1 MQFVS
6 LPFLEDSQQT
16 TLSNAFEDSWFN
28 RVNMAR
34 LLSLMN
40 FAPNVSQLLNM
51 WFDQGVK
58 LQIREKQLQM
68 MLFLGLDYPP
78 TLQISRNFSLK
89 VATFVN
95 TLFN

>member
-89 VATFVN
+89 AATFVN